1 MVTLSTEDLYS
12 YLVEIGFIMT
22 GVVLCG
28 ECGGSM
34 VTAPNKD
41 KSAGVHYVCKNKI
54 VNAKTGRLRV
64 YGRRKS
70 AMNNS
75 WFSKSKLNLV
85 EFPFSLFL
93 MVQADSFWVSR
104 QARSRRENNR

>member
-1 MVTLSTEDLYS
+1 MVTLSTEVLYS

-34 VTAPNKD
+34 VTAPNKE

-75 WFSKSKLNLV
+75 WFSKSKLNLGRIS
-85 EFPFSLFL
+85 FFFIFILSL
-93 MVQADSFWVSR
+93 
-104 QARSRRENNR
+104 